1 LTLDGKPQSSW
12 SSVLKAVG
20 ATPEDK
26 NLEFGRFPSGTFYPP
41 GFEGPLIK
49 TNGGNAPTAFRKA
62 FDRMRFE
69 VCYCSLY
76 NECWRF
82 ILPTYT
88 AIHAHDKCPAPTREL
103 DQ

>member
-1 LTLDGKPQSSW
+1 M
-12 SSVLKAVG
+12 
-20 ATPEDK
+20 PE
-26 NLEFGRFPSGTFYPP
+26 NNVLEFGRFPSGTFYQA

-49 TNGGNAPTAFRKA
+49 IYGTKAPAAFRKA

-76 NECWRF
+76 DECWRF
-82 ILPTYT
+82 ALPAYSTSRT
-88 AIHAHDKCPAPTREL
+88 DGGCSPPKREL